1 MNPEANPFKM
11 KKPIDIA
18 NDEIKVLKKIII
30 ELRSEIS
37 LLKNQI
43 KPLKDDLFK
52 RRTEEEQK
60 DSECVIENNSWWWG

>member
-18 NDEIKVLKKIII
+18 NEEIKVLKKIII
-30 ELRSEIS
+30 ELRSEIT
-37 LLKNQI
+37 LLKNQM
-43 KPLKDDLFK
+43 KPLREDLLK
-52 RRTEEEQK
+52 RRAEEEQK

>member
-1 MNPEANPFKM
+1 MNPEANPFTM

-18 NDEIKVLKKIII
+18 TDEIKVLKKIII